1 MDPNN
6 NNPNQTPLGS
16 KPWSPQDQSVAP
28 VSSTPPEPSPPFLS
42 QPTSPA
48 STPQQPAIP
57 TFQPPLSQSA
67 PVPSGTGQAPAEPPP
82 AEPAPEPP
90 PAAWANPNPIS
101 PQEPLQMPSEQPQP
115 QPTFTPSQPPP
126 QVPDLGNPLGSL
138 PWAPPSVG
146 QQPESLPPESP
157 GGAASAL
164 GTISSVDT
172 APTDL
177 SQLAAS
183 PPALPT
189 DQSLTLPSV
198 DSVAI
203 PTSTNENNNSTP
215 QVVTADG
222 KRHIS
227 KWIFIIGGL
236 ILLLAI
242 GGSAYFL
249 LFANNTQPISEVE
262 QSLPNPT
269 IQPTPPPAIIEQEPV
284 TSPSAQSS
292 PSAKSAIELLRER
305 QNQQR

>member
-6 NNPNQTPLGS
+6 NNPNQTPSDS
-16 KPWSPQDQSVAP
+16 KPWSSQDQSAAP
-28 VSSTPPEPSPPFLS
+28 VSSTPSEPSPPFLS
-42 QPTSPA
+42 QPTPLA
-48 STPQQPAIP
+48 PPPQQPAVP
-57 TFQPPLSQSA
+57 TFQPPLSQST
-67 PVPSGTGQAPAEPPP
+67 PVEPPP
-82 AEPAPEPP
+82 V
-90 PAAWANPNPIS
+90 AWANPNPIS
-101 PQEPLQMPSEQPQP
+101 PQEPPQMPSEQPQP

-126 QVPDLGNPLGSL
+126 QVPDWGNPPGSL
-138 PWAPPSVG
+138 PWSPPTVG
-146 QQPESLPPESP
+146 QQPGYFPSESP
-157 GGAASAL
+157 GGAAPAL
-164 GTISSVDT
+164 GTISSIDT

-249 LFANNTQPISEVE
+249 LIANNTQPIPEVE
-262 QSLPNPT
+262 QSVPNPT
-269 IQPTPPPAIIEQEPV
+269 IQPIRPPAIIEQEPV

>member
-6 NNPNQTPLGS
+6 NNPNQTPPGS
-16 KPWSPQDQSVAP
+16 KPWFPQDQSAAP
-28 VSSTPPEPSPPFLS
+28 VSSTPAEPSPPFLS
-42 QPTSPA
+42 QPTPPPS
-48 STPQQPAIP
+48 PQQPAIP

-67 PVPSGTGQAPAEPPP
+67 PAVPSGTGPAPAES
-82 AEPAPEPP
+82 P

-101 PQEPLQMPSEQPQP
+101 PQEPPQMPSEQPQP

-126 QVPDLGNPLGSL
+126 QVPDWSNPLGSL

-146 QQPESLPPESP
+146 QQPGSFPSESS
-157 GGAASAL
+157 GGTAPAL

-236 ILLLAI
+236 ILLFAI

-249 LFANNTQPISEVE
+249 LFANNTKPISEVE
-262 QSLPNPT
+262 QSVPNPT
-269 IQPTPPPAIIEQEPV
+269 IPPTPAIIEQEPV

>member
-6 NNPNQTPLGS
+6 NNPNQTPPGS
-16 KPWSPQDQSVAP
+16 KPWSPQDQFAAP
-28 VSSTPPEPSPPFLS
+28 VSSTPPEPSPPFPS
-42 QPTSPA
+42 QPTQPVS
-48 STPQQPAIP
+48 PQQPAIP
-57 TFQPPLSQSA
+57 TFQPPPPQSA
-67 PVPSGTGQAPAEPPP
+67 PVPSGTGQAPEELPL
-82 AEPAPEPP
+82 
-90 PAAWANPNPIS
+90 AWTNSNPIS
-101 PQEPLQMPSEQPQP
+101 PQEPPQMPSEQSQP

-126 QVPDLGNPLGSL
+126 QVPDWSNPLGSL

-146 QQPESLPPESP
+146 QQPGSFPSESP
-157 GGAASAL
+157 GGAAPAL

-249 LFANNTQPISEVE
+249 LFANNTQPLSEVE
-262 QSLPNPT
+262 QSVPNPT
-269 IQPTPPPAIIEQEPV
+269 IQPTLPPAIIEQEPV

-305 QNQQR
+305 QNQKR

>member
-6 NNPNQTPLGS
+6 NNPNQIPPGS

-28 VSSTPPEPSPPFLS
+28 VSSTPPEPSPPFIS
-42 QPTSPA
+42 QPTPPGSPPP
-48 STPQQPAIP
+48 PQQPAIP

-67 PVPSGTGQAPAEPPP
+67 PVPSDTGQGPAQ
-82 AEPAPEPP
+82 PP

-101 PQEPLQMPSEQPQP
+101 PQEPLQMSSEQPEP
-115 QPTFTPSQPPP
+115 QPTFIPSQPPP
-126 QVPDLGNPLGSL
+126 KVPDWSNPLGSL
-138 PWAPPSVG
+138 PWAPPSE
-146 QQPESLPPESP
+146 QPGSFPSESP
-157 GGAASAL
+157 GGAAPAL

-198 DSVAI
+198 DSVAVS
-203 PTSTNENNNSTP
+203 TSTNENNNSTP
-215 QVVTADG
+215 QVMTADG

-249 LFANNTQPISEVE
+249 LFANTQPIPEVE
-262 QSLPNPT
+262 QSVPNPT
-269 IQPTPPPAIIEQEPV
+269 IRPTPPPAIIEQEPV
-284 TSPSAQSS
+284 VSPSAQSS

>member
-6 NNPNQTPLGS
+6 NNPNQTPPGA
-16 KPWSPQDQSVAP
+16 KPWSPQDQSAAP
-28 VSSTPPEPSPPFLS
+28 VSSTPPEPSPQFLS
-42 QPTSPA
+42 QTTPPA
-48 STPQQPAIP
+48 SPPSPQQPAIP
-57 TFQPPLSQSA
+57 TFQSPLSQSA

-82 AEPAPEPP
+82 V
-90 PAAWANPNPIS
+90 AWANPNPIS
-101 PQEPLQMPSEQPQP
+101 PQEPPQMPSEQPQP

-126 QVPDLGNPLGSL
+126 QVTDWSNPLGSL
-138 PWAPPSVG
+138 PWAPPSE
-146 QQPESLPPESP
+146 QPGSFQSESP

-164 GTISSVDT
+164 GTTSSVDT

-249 LFANNTQPISEVE
+249 LFANNTQPIPVPEVE
-262 QSLPNPT
+262 QSVPNPT
-269 IQPTPPPAIIEQEPV
+269 IPPAPAIIEQEPV